1 MKCRRGKIRFW
12 SPAGKSYRR
21 PSGHGSSLPL
31 ERLGSEAEIGSDD
44 FLAGE
49 IAHGFIAGR
58 AKADFGEGHLR
69 TSEHK
74 ISKQTEPI

>member
-1 MKCRRGKIRFW
+1 MKSRRGKIRFW

-21 PSGHGSSLPL
+21 PSGHGSSLSL

-58 AKADFGEGHLR
+58 AKADSREEHLR
-69 TSEHK
+69 TNGYK
-74 ISKQTEPI
+74 ISKQTDLI